1 MGTIPY
7 EKDTKLV
14 NQKIYNF
21 VKSSNTTKKN
31 INYIKKI
38 FPTISKWNIGYIL

>member
-1 MGTIPY
+1 MGIIPY
-7 EKDTKLV
+7 EKDIKLV

-21 VKSSNTTKKN
+21 VKSSNATKKN

-38 FPTISKWNIGYIL
+38 FPTISK